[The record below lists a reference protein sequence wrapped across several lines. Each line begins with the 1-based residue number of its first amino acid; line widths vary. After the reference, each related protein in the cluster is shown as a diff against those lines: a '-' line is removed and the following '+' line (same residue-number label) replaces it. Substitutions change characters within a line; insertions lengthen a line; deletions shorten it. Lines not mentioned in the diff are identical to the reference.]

1 MSMAERMHV
10 TELAREHFP
19 GIIINNV
26 SSASFV
32 DALRYLH
39 HSQDLV
45 EECQVW
51 HQPMLLQ
58 RDLA

>member
-26 SSASFV
+26 SAASFL
-32 DALRYLH
+32 DALQYLQ
-39 HSQDLV
+39 HSQDLIK
-45 EECQVW
+45 ECHVW
-51 HQPMLLQ
+51 HQPMLLHP
-58 RDLA
+58 DLA